1 MHASRPWLW
10 KQRSC
15 SVYLLPPPKPTGCI
29 WMRMAIF
36 VPTAPFQ
43 AGDPLT
49 CLRIESVKLWTDS
62 AVFGSPTFIPG
73 IRIPGIC
80 CSRVPVTKCHRKSH
94 PHQVLTTGLQ
104 ILLSTLKYADA
115 VVAPVRTSR
124 YLRHLEG
131 TWGQKSKQNPCSVA
145 SGTAPCRWQPHPCS

>member
-1 MHASRPWLW
+1 M
-10 KQRSC
+10 
-15 SVYLLPPPKPTGCI
+15 YLLPPPKPTGCI

-115 VVAPVRTSR
+115 VAAPVRTSR
-124 YLRHLEG
+124 YLRYPEG
-131 TWGQKSKQNPCSVA
+131 TWGQKIKQNRCSVA
-145 SGTAPCRWQPHPCS
+145 SGTAPCR